1 MTVHSARILAIPE
14 IRETH
19 RNNEC
24 DSEGEPHSQR
34 FQISG
39 RELRKAVVFDSSVD
53 RDRSID
59 RNDY

>member
-1 MTVHSARILAIPE
+1 MMTVRRGILAIRE

-24 DSEGEPHSQR
+24 DSVGEPHLQR
-34 FQISG
+34 FQILAASWE
-39 RELRKAVVFDSSVD
+39 RLSSLVD
-53 RDRSID
+53 RDGSID